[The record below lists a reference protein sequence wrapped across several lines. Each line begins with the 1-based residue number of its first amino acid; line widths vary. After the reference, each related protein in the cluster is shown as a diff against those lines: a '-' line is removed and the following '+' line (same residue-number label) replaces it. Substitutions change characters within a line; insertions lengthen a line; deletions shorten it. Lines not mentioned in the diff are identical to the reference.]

1 MASSKSSVIAPGG
14 FQPIPDVKN
23 NKHVQELGK
32 FAVTGYNKEHHEAA
46 ALVFVEVVEGQS
58 QVVAGTNYKLL
69 IKALK
74 AGYVKHYKALVYEKP
89 WENVKTLTSFDPP
102 HQSDRLLMW
111 KDLRANV

>member
-32 FAVTGYNKEHHEAA
+32 FALTGYNKEHHDEAV
-46 ALVFVEVVEGQS
+46 ALVFVEVVQAQS

-89 WENVKTLTSFDPP
+89 WEEVKTRASFELVFP
-102 HQSDRLLMW
+102 
-111 KDLRANV
+111 